1 MRKFVITFSIF
12 FLVFGAI
19 QPPASAG
26 LFGGWGGGTLTVY
39 DPTAVAKLVQQIS
52 IQNQQLQAE
61 LAQLASMDA
70 AANAY
75 GQAAVQQALAQLAQN
90 YATMQ
95 SLVNDYSNF
104 QAAWAQL
111 YPDFAAW
118 AGYGPEQFSAAAQA
132 VLAQTNAAIYD
143 AMRAQQL
150 VGAQLP
156 STTAAL
162 QTLMA
167 ASASAPG
174 ALAAAQAGNQIAALM
189 AQQMMALGQIMS
201 QANQMQA
208 AWYQQQLQERAAAA
222 ASAAQWFDLSRAVE
236 NEQSRPLMQPHQLR

>member
-1 MRKFVITFSIF
+1 MFKKIFSIFSIF
-12 FLVFGAI
+12 FLILAAA
-19 QPPASAG
+19 PPRPAEA
-26 LFGGWGGGTLTVY
+26 LVVY
-39 DPTAVAKLVQQIS
+39 DPTAVAKLVQQIA

-61 LAQLASMDA
+61 LAQLANMDA
-70 AANAY
+70 AASAY
-75 GQAAVQQALAQLAQN
+75 GQAAVQQALAQLAEN
-90 YATMQ
+90 FATMQ
-95 SLVNDYSNF
+95 SLVAGYADF
-104 QAAWAQL
+104 QAAWAQV

-118 AGYGPEQFSAAAQA
+118 SGYSPDQYSTAAQA

-150 VGAQLP
+150 IGAQLP
-156 STTAAL
+156 STSAAL

-167 ASASAPG
+167 ASATAPG

-222 ASAAQWFDLSRAVE
+222 AAAAQWFDLSRAVE
-236 NEQSRPLMQPHQLR
+236 NEQSRPLSQPHQLR

>member
-1 MRKFVITFSIF
+1 MFKKQLLTIFSIF
-12 FLVFGAI
+12 FLLFAAA
-19 QPPASAG
+19 PPRPAQA
-26 LFGGWGGGTLTVY
+26 LVVY
-39 DPTAVAKLVQQIS
+39 DPTAVAKLVQQIA

-70 AANAY
+70 AATAY
-75 GQAAVQQALAQLAQN
+75 GQAAVQNALAQLAQN

-95 SLVNDYSNF
+95 SIVNDYANF
-104 QAAWAQL
+104 ENAWSQV
-111 YPDFAAW
+111 YPDFASW
-118 AGYGPEQFSAAAQA
+118 SGYSADQYAAAAQA

-150 VGAQLP
+150 PAAQAG
-156 STTAAL
+156 SMAAAL
-162 QTLMA
+162 QSLMH

-189 AQQMMALGQIMS
+189 TQQLLALEQITS

-222 ASAAQWFDLSRAVE
+222 ASTAAWFDLSRAVE
-236 NEQSRPLMQPHQLR
+236 IEQSRPLLMPAQLR